1 MVTVNELILTLHP
14 NSATNF
20 IRPHLLMSYGR
31 FRNKFGR
38 ESDKNEVQTLQ
49 KFYGARRLM
58 GKGCLKNYVNVE
70 LCEKVG
76 YYFKPVLKADVCGDF
91 GSNYEVV
98 LCETSEPDNKLRSK
112 LQKIE
117 YAENVNGLILFP
129 NYVEINR
136 VERAFQSSFN
146 SGKLS
151 FEFYSWISDEL
162 SDLFSEALELV
173 DMLGNKT
180 RMKML
185 MQLLEEPKMK
195 SQYRKSFNPKLV
207 YQNIKQLLGYELII
221 ETEKNKYQLTPVGTQ
236 IVGEY
241 ITFVHKVKE
250 TLEKARIE
258 DRR

>member
-1 MVTVNELILTLHP
+1 VNGLLLTLHP

-31 FRNKFGR
+31 FRNKFGKG
-38 ESDKNEVQTLQ
+38 SGKNEVQTLQ

-58 GKGCLKNYVNVE
+58 GKGCLKNYINVE

-76 YYFKPVLKADVCGDF
+76 YYLKPVLTADVCGDF
-91 GSNYEVV
+91 GSSYEVV
-98 LCETSEPDNKLRSK
+98 LCETSQPDNRLSNKLH
-112 LQKIE
+112 KIE

-129 NYVEINR
+129 DYVDVNR
-136 VERAFQSSFN
+136 VKRAFQSSFN

-151 FEFYSWISDEL
+151 FEFYSWISEEV

-180 RMKML
+180 RMMML
-185 MQLLEEPKMK
+185 MQLLEEPKRK
-195 SQYRKSFNPKLV
+195 SQYRKNFNPKLV
-207 YQNIKQLLGYELII
+207 YQNIKQLLGYELIF

-250 TLEKARIE
+250 TLERARIE
-258 DRR
+258 DGR

>member
-1 MVTVNELILTLHP
+1 MNDLRLTLHP
-14 NSATNF
+14 DSATNF
-20 IRPHLLMSYGR
+20 VRPHLLMSYGR
-31 FRNKFGR
+31 FRSRFRSK
-38 ESDKNEVQTLQ
+38 SDKNEVQTLQ

-58 GKGCLKNYVNVE
+58 GKGCLKNYVNVV

-76 YYFKPVLKADVCGDF
+76 YYLKPVLTADVCGDF
-91 GSNYEVV
+91 GDNYEVV
-98 LCETSEPDNKLRSK
+98 LCESSEPDNKLRST

-117 YAENVNGLILFP
+117 YAENVNGLLLFP
-129 NYVEINR
+129 NYIDINR
-136 VERAFQSSFN
+136 VKRAFQSSFN

-151 FEFYSWISDEL
+151 FEFYSWISEEL

-185 MQLLEEPKMK
+185 MQLLEEPKKK
-195 SQYRKSFNPKLV
+195 SQYRKNFNPKLV

-221 ETEKNKYQLTPVGTQ
+221 ETEKNEYQLTPMGTQ

-258 DRR
+258 NGR

>member
-1 MVTVNELILTLHP
+1 MNDLLLTLHP

-31 FRNKFGR
+31 FRNRFGKG
-38 ESDKNEVQTLQ
+38 SDKNEVQTLQ

-58 GKGCLKNYVNVE
+58 EKGCLKNYVDVE
-70 LCEKVG
+70 LYEKVG
-76 YYFKPVLKADVCGDF
+76 YYLKPVLAADVCGDF
-91 GSNYEVV
+91 GSNYEVI
-98 LCETSEPDNKLRSK
+98 LCEFSQPDNNLRSK

-129 NYVEINR
+129 DHVDINR
-136 VERAFQSSFN
+136 VRRAFQSSFN
-146 SGKLS
+146 AGKLS
-151 FEFYSWISDEL
+151 FEFYSWISEEL
-162 SDLFSEALELV
+162 GELFSEALELV

-185 MQLLEEPKMK
+185 MQLLEEPQKK
-195 SQYRKSFNPKLV
+195 SQYRKNFNPKLV
-207 YQNIKQLLGYELII
+207 YQNLKQLLGYELII

-250 TLEKARIE
+250 TLEKARIKNG
-258 DRR
+258 R